1 MEGKLEDERNLEEG
15 KLEFGK
21 MEDDER
27 QFKQFPDTKDLIL
40 RPLAKDLQSGCVP
53 ASRQYNL
60 ASAILYKY
68 PYNIQAMYYRA
79 EAAIGLQSLVDAMD
93 NLERLKKLLPKNKI
107 VAQMHKEISIE
118 LQSQQEKIRNFE
130 IEMEKMPDSKFYY
143 RWKPIEP
150 IPENLMNFS
159 VPEISESQS
168 M

>member
-1 MEGKLEDERNLEEG
+1 
-15 KLEFGK
+15 
-21 MEDDER
+21 
-27 QFKQFPDTKDLIL
+27 PD
-40 RPLAKDLQSGCVP
+40 
-53 ASRQYNL
+53 
-60 ASAILYKY
+60 
-68 PYNIQAMYYRA
+68 NIQAMYYRA

-93 NLERLKKLLPKNKI
+93 NLVRLKKLLPKNKI

-118 LQSQQEKIRNFE
+118 LQSKQEKIRNFE

-143 RWKPIEP
+143 RWKSIEP